1 MKTLYIIAG
10 ANGSGKT
17 TFAKSF
23 ASLNNLYFINAD
35 EIAKELDS
43 KDISKYKVK
52 AGKIFFQELES
63 NLKKDKSFVIET
75 TLSGKYLVKYI
86 QKAKELNFHISLIY
100 LFLETPTANIL
111 RVKNRVLNG
120 GHDIPTVDIIKRF
133 YRSKNMFWN
142 IYKNIVDEWI
152 IYYNSN
158 EIFEEIADK
167 DTIYD
172 NEKYQEFLK
181 DLDEEN

>member
-1 MKTLYIIAG
+1 MKTLYIVAG

-23 ASLNNLYFINAD
+23 AKLNNFYFINAD

-43 KDISKYKVK
+43 KDISKFKIK
-52 AGKIFFQELES
+52 AGKIFFQELEK
-63 NLKKDKSFVIET
+63 NLNLNDSFIIET
-75 TLSGKYLVKYI
+75 TLSGAYLVKYI
-86 QKAKELNFHISLIY
+86 NQAKKLGFYTSLIY
-100 LFLETPTANIL
+100 LFLETPKTNIL

-120 GHDIPTVDIIKRF
+120 GHDIPTEDIIRRF

-142 IYKNIVDEWI
+142 SYKDLVDEWV

-158 EIFEEIADK
+158 EVFEEIADK
-167 DTIYD
+167 NRVFD

-181 DLDEEN
+181 DIDEK

>member
-23 ASLNNLYFINAD
+23 ASFNDLYFINAD

-52 AGKIFFQELES
+52 AGKIFFQELND
-63 NLKKDKSFVIET
+63 NLKKDKSFIIET
-75 TLSGKYLVKYI
+75 TLSGRYLIKYI

-100 LFLETPTANIL
+100 LFLETPKTNIL

-120 GHDIPTVDIIKRF
+120 GHDIPTVDIIRRF
-133 YRSKNMFWN
+133 YRSKNMFWS
-142 IYKNIVDEWI
+142 IYKDLVDKWI

-158 EIFEEIADK
+158 EVFEKIANNNK
-167 DTIYD
+167 IYD

-181 DLDEEN
+181 DLNEN